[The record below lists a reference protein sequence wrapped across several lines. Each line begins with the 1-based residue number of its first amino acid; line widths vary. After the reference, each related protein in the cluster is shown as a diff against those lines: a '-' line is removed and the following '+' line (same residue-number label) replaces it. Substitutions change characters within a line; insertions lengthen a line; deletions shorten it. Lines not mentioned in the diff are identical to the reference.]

1 VATGADLPP
10 VYATMAP
17 SEFGVAAMSAA
28 QHWDYSYDVVV
39 VGSGNGGL
47 TAALC
52 AYEMGTKDVLVIEKS
67 DLYGGT
73 SSISGGGVWIPC
85 NRYANEAGAGDSIAA
100 AKTYLRQ
107 LITEEEVP
115 EYQLDAY
122 LENGPKMVDFLHQRT
137 RMRYVTLEHY
147 PDYYTNL
154 DGAMEGHRSMEP
166 ETFNA
171 DELGEEWRTLRR
183 THPMMHLGGVVG
195 ITQVEAATLIGQQP
209 GWWKTALKLFAD
221 YLIDIPWR
229 LKDKHHRRLATGCA
243 GVARLR
249 ASMLDR
255 DIPLWLNTSMTKV
268 VDEEGK
274 VTGIEV
280 TRNGRPLRIQARK
293 AVILAAGGF
302 EHNQAMREQYLPKPT
317 DHRWSAG
324 TRDNTGDA
332 ILEGIRLGAK
342 VHRMDEAWWC
352 NTISVPGEE
361 IPRLSIMEKSYPGSI
376 VVNPAG
382 ERFSNESQNYMAF
395 QQETFEKHTPENPC
409 NPSWQVFDASFRA
422 TYFVGPLYNSKFR
435 PDWMLPKRYE
445 QEGFFAKADTIR
457 ELAMKINVDPAGL
470 ESTVA
475 KMNAYARSG
484 EDPDYHRGES
494 AYDRYYGDPRVT
506 PNPCLGAVDKPPYYA
521 MRVDP
526 GDFGTQG
533 GMVTNEHAQVM
544 HEDGHVID
552 GLYAIGN
559 CSAPT
564 LPCYPGPGSTLGP
577 AMTFAYQA
585 CKAITG
591 YQD

>member
-1 VATGADLPP
+1 MATGADLPA

-17 SEFGVAAMSAA
+17 SEFGVAIMSAA
-28 QHWDYSYDVVV
+28 QQWDYSFDVVV

-137 RMRYVTLEHY
+137 RMRYVSLEHY

-154 DGAMEGHRSMEP
+154 EGAMGGHRSMEP
-166 ETFNA
+166 ETFSA
-171 DELGEEWRTLRR
+171 DELGEEWRSLRR

-221 YLIDIPWR
+221 YLMDIPWR
-229 LKDKHHRRLATGCA
+229 LKDRHHRRLATGCA

-255 DIPLWLNTSMTKV
+255 DIPLWLNTAMTKV

-274 VTGIEV
+274 VTGVEV

-332 ILEGIRLGAK
+332 IVEGMRLGAK

-352 NTISVPGEE
+352 NTSSVPGEE
-361 IPRLSIMEKSYPGSI
+361 SPRLSIMEKSYPGSI

-395 QQETFEKHTPENPC
+395 QQETFEKHTAENPC
-409 NPSWQVFDASFRA
+409 NPSWQVFDANFRA

-435 PDWMLPKRYE
+435 PDWALPKRYE
-445 QEGFFAKADTIR
+445 QEGFFAKADSIR

-475 KMNAYARSG
+475 KMNDYARSG
-484 EDPDYHRGES
+484 EDPDCHRGES

-533 GMVTNEHAQVM
+533 GMVINEHAQVM
-544 HEDGHVID
+544 HEDGHVIE

-564 LPCYPGPGSTLGP
+564 LPCYPGPGATLGP

-585 CKAITG
+585 SKAITG

>member
-1 VATGADLPP
+1 MATGADLPP

-166 ETFNA
+166 ETFSA

-395 QQETFEKHTPENPC
+395 QQETFEKHTAENPC

-445 QEGFFAKADTIR
+445 REGFFAKADTIR

>member
-1 VATGADLPP
+1 
-10 VYATMAP
+10 MS
-17 SEFGVAAMSAA
+17 SER
-28 QHWDYSYDVVV
+28 QWDYSFDVVV

-52 AYEMGTKDVLVIEKS
+52 SYEMGVKDVLVIEKS

-73 SSISGGGVWIPC
+73 SSISGGGVWIPS
-85 NRYANEAGAGDSIAA
+85 NRYAREAGAEDSFDK

-122 LENGPKMVDFLHQRT
+122 LLNGPKMVDFMHERT
-137 RMRYVTLEHY
+137 RMRYVSLEHY

-154 DGAMEGHRSMEP
+154 DGAMHGHRSMEP
-166 ETFNA
+166 ETFGA
-171 DELGEEWRTLRR
+171 DQLGEEWRRLRR
-183 THPMMHLGGVVG
+183 THPMMHLGGVLG
-195 ITQVEAATLIGQQP
+195 ITQVEAALLIGQQP

-221 YLIDIPWR
+221 YLLDIPWR
-229 LKDKHHRRLATGCA
+229 LKDRFHRRLATGCA
-243 GVARLR
+243 GIARLR

-255 DIPLWLNTSMTKV
+255 DIPLWQNTAMTRV
-268 VDEEGK
+268 IDENGK
-274 VTGIEV
+274 VLGVEV
-280 TRNGRPLRIQARK
+280 TRNGTPLRIQARK
-293 AVILAAGGF
+293 GVVLAAGGF
-302 EHNQAMREQYLPKPT
+302 EHNQEMREQYLPQPT
-317 DHRWSAG
+317 DQRWSAG
-324 TRDNTGDA
+324 TKDNTGDA

-342 VHRMDEAWWC
+342 MHRMDEAWWC
-352 NTISVPGEE
+352 NTISVPGED
-361 IPRLSIMEKSYPGSI
+361 IPRLSVMEKSYPGSI

-395 QQETFEKHTPENPC
+395 QLETFKKHTPENPC
-409 NPSWQVFDASFRA
+409 NPSWQIFDANFRA
-422 TYFVGPLYNSKFR
+422 NYFVGPLYNSKFR
-435 PDWMLPKRYE
+435 PDWAVPKRYE
-445 QEGFFAKADTIR
+445 DEGFFAKADSIA
-457 ELAMKINVDPAGL
+457 ELARKIGVDAHGL
-470 ESTVA
+470 EQTVS
-475 KMNAYARSG
+475 KMNEYARTG
-484 EDPDYHRGES
+484 EDPDCHRGES

-506 PNPCLGAVDKPPYYA
+506 PNPCLGPVAKPPYYA

-533 GMVTNEHAQVM
+533 GMVINADAQVL
-544 HEDGHVID
+544 HEDGHVIE

-585 CKAITG
+585 AKAITG

>member
-1 VATGADLPP
+1 MTSG
-10 VYATMAP
+10 
-17 SEFGVAAMSAA
+17 
-28 QHWDYSYDVVV
+28 QQWDYSFDVVV
-39 VGSGNGGL
+39 VGSGNGGM

-52 AYEMGTKDVLVIEKS
+52 SYEMGTPDVLVVEKS
-67 DLYGGT
+67 NLYGGT

-85 NRYANEAGAGDSIAA
+85 NRYAKAAGAEDSAA
-100 AKTYLRQ
+100 KAKTYLRQ

-122 LENGPKMVDFLHQRT
+122 LENGPKMVEFMHQRT

-154 DGAMEGHRSMEP
+154 DGAMHGHRSMEP

-171 DELGEEWRTLRR
+171 NELGEEWRRLRR
-183 THPMMHLGGVVG
+183 THPMMHLANVIGF
-195 ITQVEAATLIGQQP
+195 TQVEAALLIGQQP
-209 GWWKTALKLFAD
+209 GWWKTAVKLVFD

-229 LKDKHHRRLATGCA
+229 LRDKYHRRLATGCA

-249 ASMLDR
+249 ASMQDR

-268 VDEEGK
+268 VDENGK
-274 VTGIEV
+274 VLGIEV
-280 TRNGRPLRIQARK
+280 MREGKRLRIQARK
-293 AVILAAGGF
+293 AVVLAAGGF
-302 EHNQAMREQYLPKPT
+302 EHNQEMREKYLPQPT
-317 DHRWSAG
+317 DRRWSAG
-324 TRDNTGDA
+324 SKDNTGDA
-332 ILEGIRLGAK
+332 IREGMRLGAK
-342 VHRMDEAWWC
+342 MHRLNEAWWC

-382 ERFSNESQNYMAF
+382 QRFSNESQNYMAF
-395 QQETFEKHTPENPC
+395 QQETFAKHTDANPL
-409 NPSWQVFDASFRA
+409 NPTWQIFDATFRA
-422 TYFVGPLYNSKFR
+422 NYFVGPLYNSKFL
-435 PDWMLPKRYE
+435 PDWAIPKRYE
-445 QEGFFAKADTIR
+445 AEGFFARADTIA
-457 ELAMKINVDPAGL
+457 ELARKINVDVAGL
-470 ESTVA
+470 EDTVR
-475 KMNAYARSG
+475 KMNEYALSG
-484 EDPDYHRGES
+484 HDPDCHRGES

-506 PNPCLGAVDKPPYYA
+506 PNPCLGPVNKPPYYA
-521 MRVDP
+521 MKVDP

-533 GMVTNEHAQVM
+533 GMVINADAQVV
-544 HEDGHVID
+544 HEDGRVIE

-585 CKAITG
+585 AKSITG
-591 YQD
+591 YRD

>member
-1 VATGADLPP
+1 
-10 VYATMAP
+10 
-17 SEFGVAAMSAA
+17 MSSQ
-28 QHWDYSYDVVV
+28 QHWDYSFDVVV
-39 VGSGNGGL
+39 VGSGNGGM

-52 AYEMGTKDVLVIEKS
+52 SYEMGTKDVLVIEKS
-67 DLYGGT
+67 NLYGGT

-85 NRYANEAGAGDSIAA
+85 NRYAQAAGAVDSIAK

-122 LENGPKMVDFLHQRT
+122 LENGPKMVEFLHGRT

-154 DGAMEGHRSMEP
+154 DGAMHGHRSMEP

-171 DELGEEWRTLRR
+171 DELGEEWRRLRR
-183 THPMMHLGGVVG
+183 THPMMHLAGVIG
-195 ITQVEAATLIGQQP
+195 FTQVEAGLLIGQQP
-209 GWWKTALKLFAD
+209 GWWKTAVKLVLD
-221 YLIDIPWR
+221 YVLDIPWR
-229 LKDKHHRRLATGCA
+229 LKDRFARRLATGCA

-249 ASMLDR
+249 ASMQDR
-255 DIPLWLNTSMTKV
+255 DIPLWQNTAMTKV
-268 VDEEGK
+268 VDVDGK
-274 VTGIEV
+274 VLGIEV
-280 TRNGRPLRIQARK
+280 MRDGKPLRIEARK

-302 EHNQAMREQYLPKPT
+302 EHNQEMREQYLPQPT

-324 TRDNTGDA
+324 TKDNTGDA
-332 ILEGIRLGAK
+332 IREGIRLGAK
-342 VHRMDEAWWC
+342 MHRLNEAWWC

-376 VVNPAG
+376 MVNPAG
-382 ERFSNESQNYMAF
+382 QRFSNESQNYMAF
-395 QQETFEKHTPENPC
+395 QQETFAKHTDENPC
-409 NPSWQVFDASFRA
+409 NPTWHIFDANFRA
-422 TYFVGPLYNSKFR
+422 RYFVGPLYNSKFL
-435 PDWMLPKRYE
+435 PDWAVPKRYE
-445 QEGFFAKADTIR
+445 AEGFFAKADSIA
-457 ELAMKINVDPAGL
+457 ELARKINVDPAGL
-470 ESTVA
+470 QDSVR
-475 KMNAYARSG
+475 KMNDYARTG
-484 EDPDYHRGES
+484 IDPDCHRGES

-506 PNPCLGAVDKPPYYA
+506 PNPCLGPIDKPPYYA
-521 MRVDP
+521 MKVDP

-533 GMVTNEHAQVM
+533 GMVINADAQVL
-544 HEDGHVID
+544 HEDGHVIE

-585 CKAITG
+585 AKSITG
-591 YQD
+591 YRD

>member
-1 VATGADLPP
+1 
-10 VYATMAP
+10 MAP
-17 SEFGVAAMSAA
+17 EIRRDSPMSTE
-28 QHWDYSYDVVV
+28 QEWDYSYDVVV

-52 AYEMGTKDVLVIEKS
+52 CYEMGSKDVLVIEKS

-73 SSISGGGVWIPC
+73 SSISGGGVWVPC
-85 NRYANEAGAGDSIAA
+85 NRYAREAGAEDSPEK

-122 LENGPKMVDFLHQRT
+122 LENAPKMVDFMHERT

-154 DGAMEGHRSMEP
+154 EGSMEGHRSMEP
-166 ETFNA
+166 ETFSA
-171 DELGEEWRTLRR
+171 DELGDEWRRLRR
-183 THPMMHLGGVVG
+183 THPMMHLGGVIG
-195 ITQVEAATLIGQQP
+195 FTQVEAAVLIGQQP

-221 YLIDIPWR
+221 YLLDIPWR
-229 LKDKHHRRLATGCA
+229 VKDRFHRRLATGCA

-249 ASMLDR
+249 ASMQDR
-255 DIPLWLNTSMTKV
+255 DMPLWLNTPMTRVLDEDGKV
-268 VDEEGK
+268 VGVEVKRDGK
-274 VTGIEV
+274 T
-280 TRNGRPLRIQARK
+280 LRIQARK
-293 AVILAAGGF
+293 GVVLAAGGF
-302 EHNQAMREQYLPKPT
+302 EHNQEMREKYLPKPT
-317 DHRWSAG
+317 NSSWSAG

-332 ILEGIRLGAK
+332 ILEGMRLGAK
-342 VHRMDEAWWC
+342 MHRLDEAWWC

-382 ERFSNESQNYMAF
+382 QRFSNESQNYMAF
-395 QQETFEKHTPENPC
+395 QQETFQKHTEDNPC
-409 NPSWQVFDASFRA
+409 NPSWQIFDASFRA

-435 PDWMLPKRYE
+435 PDWLVPKSYE
-445 QEGFFAKADTIR
+445 QEGFFAMADSIR
-457 ELAMKINVDPAGL
+457 ELAAKIDVDADGL
-470 ESTVA
+470 EKTVA
-475 KMNAYARSG
+475 DMNLYASEG
-484 EDPDYHRGES
+484 TDPEYQRGES

-506 PNPCLGAVDKPPYYA
+506 PNPCLGPVDKPPFYA

-533 GMVTNEHAQVM
+533 GMVINADAQVI
-544 HEDGHVID
+544 HEDGHVIE

-577 AMTFAYQA
+577 AMTFGYQA
-585 CKAITG
+585 AKAITG
-591 YQD
+591 YAD

>member
-1 VATGADLPP
+1 
-10 VYATMAP
+10 MS
-17 SEFGVAAMSAA
+17 SE
-28 QHWDYSYDVVV
+28 QQWDYSFDVVI
-39 VGSGNGGL
+39 VGSGNGGM

-52 AYEMGTKDVLVIEKS
+52 SYEMGTKDVLVIEKS

-85 NRYANEAGAGDSIAA
+85 NRYAQAAGAEDSIGN

-115 EYQLDAY
+115 EYQLDAF
-122 LENGPKMVDFLHQRT
+122 LENGPKMVDFLHERT

-147 PDYYTNL
+147 PDYYTSL

-171 DELGEEWRTLRR
+171 DQLGEEWRRLRR
-183 THPMMHLGGVVG
+183 THPMMHLMGVIG
-195 ITQVEAATLIGQQP
+195 FTQVEAALLVGQQP
-209 GWWKTALKLFAD
+209 GWWKTALKLVRD
-221 YLIDIPWR
+221 YIFDIPWR
-229 LKDKHHRRLATGCA
+229 LKDKYARRLATGCA

-249 ASMLDR
+249 ASMQDR

-268 VDEEGK
+268 VDEGGK
-274 VTGIEV
+274 VLGIEAV
-280 TRNGRPLRIQARK
+280 RGGQTVRIQARK
-293 AVILAAGGF
+293 GVVLAAGGF
-302 EHNQAMREQYLPKPT
+302 EHNQEMREQYLPKPT

-324 TRDNTGDA
+324 TKDNTGDA
-332 ILEGIRLGAK
+332 IREGIRLGAK
-342 VHRMDEAWWC
+342 MHRLDEAWWC

-382 ERFSNESQNYMAF
+382 ERFSNESQNYMSF
-395 QQETFEKHTPENPC
+395 QQETFARHSEDNPL
-409 NPSWQVFDASFRA
+409 NPTWQIFDAHFRA
-422 TYFVGPLYNSKFR
+422 TYFVGPLYNSKFM
-435 PDWMLPKRYE
+435 PDWALPKRYE
-445 QEGFFAKADTIR
+445 EEGFFAKADTIP
-457 ELAMKINVDPAGL
+457 ELARKINVDATGL
-470 ESTVA
+470 QESVR
-475 KMNAYARSG
+475 KMNEFARTG
-484 EDPDYHRGES
+484 EDTDLHRGES

-506 PNPCLGAVDKPPYYA
+506 PNPCLAPIDKPPYYA
-521 MRVDP
+521 IKVDP

-533 GMVTNEHAQVM
+533 GMVINADAQVM
-544 HEDGHVID
+544 HENGKVIE
-552 GLYAIGN
+552 GLYAVGN

-585 CKAITG
+585 AKSITG
-591 YQD
+591 YKD